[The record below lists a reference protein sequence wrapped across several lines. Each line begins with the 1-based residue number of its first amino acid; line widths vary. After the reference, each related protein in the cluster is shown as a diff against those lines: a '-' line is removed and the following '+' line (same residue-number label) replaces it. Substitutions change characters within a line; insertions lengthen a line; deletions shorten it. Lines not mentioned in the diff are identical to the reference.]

1 MSEEKKQPKVLV
13 FTTPTCGY
21 CSKAKRYLKSN
32 GIKFREVDISRD
44 PDAARDVQR
53 MSGGTAVPVIR
64 VGSQVVVG
72 FDQSKLQRLLGL
84 KKKGGEGAAE
94 ETSEG

>member
-1 MSEEKKQPKVLV
+1 MPEEKKQPKVLL

-21 CSKAKRYLKSN
+21 CSKAKRYLKAN
-32 GIKFREVDISRD
+32 GIRFREVDISRD

-84 KKKGGEGAAE
+84 KKRESESSGEDPPGN
-94 ETSEG
+94 